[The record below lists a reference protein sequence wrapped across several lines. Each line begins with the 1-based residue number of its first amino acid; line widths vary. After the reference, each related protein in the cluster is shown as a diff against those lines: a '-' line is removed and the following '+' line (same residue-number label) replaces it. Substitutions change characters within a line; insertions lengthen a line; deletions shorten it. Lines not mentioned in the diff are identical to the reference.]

1 MSNSSQ
7 RERITQYIQDTY
19 GSQAEYLWADSP
31 GNAIFRHPASKKWY
45 AALMRVLPEKL
56 GLAGEEALD
65 VMDIR
70 CSTIM
75 IGSLLSTK
83 GFLPAYHMNKNHWI
97 SIVLD
102 NSVPDDQI
110 TPLLELSYDN
120 VAPKRRKSV
129 LCRQRN
135 RFKTQGQEESAYEN
149 ALEPGGRPNPPYKN

>member
-1 MSNSSQ
+1 MPNSSQ
-7 RERITQYIQDTY
+7 RERITQYIQATY
-19 GSQAEYLWADSP
+19 GTQAEYLWADSP

-56 GLAGEEALD
+56 GLAEGEALD

-110 TPLLELSYDN
+110 TPLLELSYDS
-120 VAPKRRKSV
+120 VAPKRRKKRPQS
-129 LCRQRN
+129 
-135 RFKTQGQEESAYEN
+135 EEE
-149 ALEPGGRPNPPYKN
+149 

>member
-7 RERITQYIQDTY
+7 RERITRYIQDTY

-31 GNAIFRHPASKKWY
+31 GNAIFRHPTSKKWY

-110 TPLLELSYDN
+110 TPLLELSYDS
-120 VAPKRRKSV
+120 VTPKRRK
-129 LCRQRN
+129 
-135 RFKTQGQEESAYEN
+135 KH
-149 ALEPGGRPNPPYKN
+149 PRPTGE

>member
-1 MSNSSQ
+1 MPNSSQ
-7 RERITQYIQDTY
+7 RERITQYMQDTY
-19 GSQAEYLWADSP
+19 GTEAEYLWADSP

-56 GLAGEEALD
+56 GLAGEDALD

-97 SIVLD
+97 SIILD
-102 NSVPDDQI
+102 NSVSDDQI
-110 TPLLELSYDN
+110 TPLLELSYDS
-120 VAPKRRKSV
+120 VAPKRKKK
-129 LCRQRN
+129 Q
-135 RFKTQGQEESAYEN
+135 TQPLEE
-149 ALEPGGRPNPPYKN
+149 

>member
-7 RERITQYIQDTY
+7 RERITQYIQATY
-19 GSQAEYLWADSP
+19 GTQAEYLWADSP

-56 GLAGEEALD
+56 GLAEGEALD

-110 TPLLELSYDN
+110 TPLLELSYDS
-120 VAPKRRKSV
+120 VAPKRRKKRPRS
-129 LCRQRN
+129 
-135 RFKTQGQEESAYEN
+135 EEE
-149 ALEPGGRPNPPYKN
+149 

>member
-7 RERITQYIQDTY
+7 RERIMRYMQDTY
-19 GSQAEYLWADSP
+19 GTEAEYLWADSP
-31 GNAIFRHPASKKWY
+31 DSAVFRHPARRKWY
-45 AALMRVLPEKL
+45 AIIMGVLPERL
-56 GLAGEEALD
+56 GLSGEQVLY
-65 VMDIR
+65 VMNVK

-110 TPLLELSYDN
+110 TPLLELSYDS
-120 VAPKRRKSV
+120 VAPKRRTKRS
-129 LCRQRN
+129 QPA
-135 RFKTQGQEESAYEN
+135 EE
-149 ALEPGGRPNPPYKN
+149 